1 MSTGSDA
8 ETRQQVVA
16 AAIVRA
22 GRVLATRRTAPPA
35 LAGRWELPGGKVEPG
50 ERPTAALEREIAEEL
65 GCGVEVTGWLHGAAP
80 IGDTHELRV
89 ATARLVRGEPDPVEH
104 DAVRWLGAEEL
115 DPAHPNAVDWL
126 EPDRPFLAELTVVLR
141 AMPAPTG
148 LRAIVFE
155 EDDARALEARLRAD
169 GYDAEVRRERLAGE
183 DDDEDHPWAVVS
195 DAPEVVLDLLVDA
208 YDGWLDR
215 EDVAPPHPAA
225 APLDLPTAP
234 RRIKRPL
241 EGD

>member
-1 MSTGSDA
+1 MSTGRDA

-22 GRVLATRRTAPPA
+22 GRVLATRRTAPAA

-50 ERPTAALEREIAEEL
+50 ESPAEALVREIAEEL
-65 GCGVEVTGWLHGAAP
+65 GCGVEVTGWLQGAAP
-80 IGDTHELRV
+80 IGETHELRV
-89 ATARLVRGEPDPVEH
+89 ATVRLVRGEPDPAEH
-104 DAVRWLGAEEL
+104 DAVRWLGADEL
-115 DPAHPNAVDWL
+115 DPAHPDAVDWL
-126 EPDRPFLAELTVVLR
+126 EPDRPFLAELAAVLR

-155 EDDARALEARLRAD
+155 EDDAHAIEARLRAD
-169 GYDAEVRRERLAGE
+169 GYDAEVLRERLAGE

-195 DAPEVVLDLLVDA
+195 DAPEMVLDLLVDT

-215 EDVAPPHPAA
+215 EDAPQPPTAP
-225 APLDLPTAP
+225 APLDLPSAP
-234 RRIKRPL
+234 RRIKRP
-241 EGD
+241 